1 MLWFYHP
8 MLHITIKSTLYD
20 TTKHH
25 NILPLHVKLKH
36 LFRARCDVRCEGG
49 VCGHPGRWRGRSKIH
64 SPHRTLH
71 HQAARA
77 EQFEDWPRQA
87 GDQLDEV
94 TNSFCQVN
102 QNLHPHKNKKQSKI
116 FRVYKVKYKSVEEGS
131 KAEEKLIPYQ
141 HDSES
146 PTCSAIL
153 SVSCNVGG

>member
-1 MLWFYHP
+1 

-20 TTKHH
+20 TTKHD

-49 VCGHPGRWRGRSKIH
+49 VCGHPGRWRGRSRVH

-77 EQFEDWPRQA
+77 EQSEDWAGQA

-102 QNLHPHKNKKQSKI
+102 QKLHLLNLKYQEQETIYKI

-131 KAEEKLIPYQ
+131 KAEEKLIPSQ